1 MNLRQTL
8 DNLSVGSILIQEN
21 GMIPE
26 QLHDVLHLPSFR
38 RKWMVMAPT
47 DRRLVRLAFAQ
58 LQRNPALAE
67 HWSRRLRVGRHL
79 VEIHLVLC
87 GYVMFV
93 LCEVLRTG
101 LTILLDAHLLPEI
114 DAAL

>member
-1 MNLRQTL
+1 MCPPPF
-8 DNLSVGSILIQEN
+8 D
-21 GMIPE
+21 
-26 QLHDVLHLPSFR
+26 DVPHLPSFH
-38 RKWMVMAPT
+38 RKWTAMAPA

-67 HWSRRLRVGRHL
+67 HRSRQLRIGRHL

-87 GYVMFV
+87 GYVLLT

-114 DAAL
+114 DAGL